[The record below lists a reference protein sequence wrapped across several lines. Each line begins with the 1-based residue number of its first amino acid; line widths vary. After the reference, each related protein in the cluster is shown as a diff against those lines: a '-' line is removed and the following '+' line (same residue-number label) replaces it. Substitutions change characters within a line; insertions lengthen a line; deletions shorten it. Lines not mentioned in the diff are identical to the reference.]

1 VTLTRSVKVMNFAR
15 LSKWLVGICL
25 SRHGIRQYQSNY
37 ADGPAYITQC
47 PIETGGSYIYEFTVN
62 GQRGTFFY
70 HAHINWLRATVHGAL
85 IVHPKKGLPA
95 RYKDVVE
102 EIPILIGKFIC

>member
-1 VTLTRSVKVMNFAR
+1 MNFAR

-85 IVHPKKGLPA
+85 IVHPKKGLPP